1 MEGISESTDRSNF
14 SFSAAL
20 APANSADRSFLF
32 IRMRT
37 SVFILSASIPQSMKS
52 EAQTKT
58 RDASSLEI
66 QENVGDAHSCVR
78 SHPVANVFIVH
89 RQISEDFFGMCFQCG
104 QKMLIFCFFET
115 FSAGDGPGLPGA
127 TPPCTAHP

>member
-20 APANSADRSFLF
+20 APANSTDRSFLF

-66 QENVGDAHSCVR
+66 QENISDAHSCFR
-78 SHPVANVFIVH
+78 SHPVAHVFIVH
-89 RQISEDFFGMCFQCG
+89 PQISKYFLVICFQCL
-104 QKMLIFCFFET
+104 QKLLIFR
-115 FSAGDGPGLPGA
+115 
-127 TPPCTAHP
+127 